1 MIVNGTYK
9 GVSVQIVDIDVNGQS
24 IYTSFIDASGNLKV
38 DIDWLQP
45 GANPITIATACT
57 ATA

>member
-9 GVSVQIVDIDVNGQS
+9 GVSVQIVDVEVNGQS
-24 IYTSFIDASGNLKV
+24 IYTTYIDGSGNLKV

-45 GANPITIATACT
+45 GAAPITLATACT